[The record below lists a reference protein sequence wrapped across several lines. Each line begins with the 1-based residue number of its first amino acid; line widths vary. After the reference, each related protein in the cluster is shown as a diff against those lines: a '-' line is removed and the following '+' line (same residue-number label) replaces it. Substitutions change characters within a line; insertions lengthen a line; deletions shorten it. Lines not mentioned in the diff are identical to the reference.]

1 MTTTNTW
8 HARTTVRA
16 TPEHVIDTLTDPDA
30 CARWSPIAF
39 SVDTSDS
46 ARLRP
51 GTTTRVSGRL
61 LGAHVRFHLHTLTAD
76 AGRLHLHAR
85 GPIDILVDY
94 TLKPIGAGCA
104 LDALIS
110 IHPRTS
116 RLGRLLAR
124 ATGLLLATGT
134 LDHAIQ
140 PSRLEAE
147 IMRAA
152 IPTAKADYPT
162 KLVRM
167 IEPFGPGSGPEV
179 VATAVGRK
187 LAELWGQPVTVENH
201 PGAGSTA
208 APAMVA
214 TSPADGY
221 TLLVHTNAHAYSAAL
236 VTNLPYDPLRD
247 FVAVAALTTQSY
259 VLVAGETTGL
269 ATVGALIA
277 AARAKPGQL
286 RFGSTG
292 VGTGTHLGIEKF
304 NLAAGINATHVPAR
318 GSDAIAD
325 TIANTIAGRTDYAL
339 SPIPTTL
346 PHIRAGRLLP
356 LGLSSARRSSALPDV
371 PTVAEAGV
379 PGFDFPIWYGIWAP
393 GATPAGVVQTLAEDI
408 ARALSD
414 PGVRASLAKH
424 DGEPMSMTQ
433 PDFTRFVLRESE
445 SAARIIEAAGIKPQ

>member
-1 MTTTNTW
+1 
-8 HARTTVRA
+8 
-16 TPEHVIDTLTDPDA
+16 
-30 CARWSPIAF
+30 
-39 SVDTSDS
+39 
-46 ARLRP
+46 
-51 GTTTRVSGRL
+51 
-61 LGAHVRFHLHTLTAD
+61 
-76 AGRLHLHAR
+76 
-85 GPIDILVDY
+85 
-94 TLKPIGAGCA
+94 
-104 LDALIS
+104 
-110 IHPRTS
+110 
-116 RLGRLLAR
+116 
-124 ATGLLLATGT
+124 
-134 LDHAIQ
+134 
-140 PSRLEAE
+140 
-147 IMRAA
+147 MRAA
-152 IPTAKADYPT
+152 LPTAKADYPT

-277 AARAKPGQL
+277 AATAKPGQL

-304 NLAAGINATHVPAR
+304 NLAAGISATHVPAR

-325 TIANTIAGRTDYAL
+325 TLENLIAGRTDYAL

-379 PGFDFPIWYGIWAP
+379 PGFDFPFWYGIWAP
-393 GATPAGVVQTLAEDI
+393 RATPAASRSDARRGHRARPVRSRRARLAPETRWRTDE
-408 ARALSD
+408 
-414 PGVRASLAKH
+414 H
-424 DGEPMSMTQ
+424 D
-433 PDFTRFVLRESE
+433 
-445 SAARIIEAAGIKPQ
+445 AARLQAVCAARERKRCPDHRSRRDLYRPVAVA

>member
-1 MTTTNTW
+1 MRRRRAVESLVVLETIGAAGDRWYNRRSERN
-8 HARTTVRA
+8 HARS
-16 TPEHVIDTLTDPDA
+16 DA
-30 CARWSPIAF
+30 DRQ
-39 SVDTSDS
+39 
-46 ARLRP
+46 
-51 GTTTRVSGRL
+51 
-61 LGAHVRFHLHTLTAD
+61 
-76 AGRLHLHAR
+76 
-85 GPIDILVDY
+85 
-94 TLKPIGAGCA
+94 
-104 LDALIS
+104 
-110 IHPRTS
+110 S
-116 RLGRLLAR
+116 RLSDQAR
-124 ATGLLLATGT
+124 A
-134 LDHAIQ
+134 D
-140 PSRLEAE
+140 
-147 IMRAA
+147 
-152 IPTAKADYPT
+152 D
-162 KLVRM
+162 
-167 IEPFGPGSGPEV
+167 EPFGPGSGPEV

-236 VTNLPYDPLRD
+236 VTNLPYDPLTD

-277 AARAKPGQL
+277 AAKAKPGQL

-318 GSDAIAD
+318 GSDA
-325 TIANTIAGRTDYAL
+325 IANTIAGRTDYAL

-371 PTVAEAGV
+371 PTVAEAGRPRLRFSDLV
-379 PGFDFPIWYGIWAP
+379 RDL
-393 GATPAGVVQTLAEDI
+393 GAGRDSS
-408 ARALSD
+408 RS
-414 PGVRASLAKH
+414 R
-424 DGEPMSMTQ
+424 
-433 PDFTRFVLRESE
+433 
-445 SAARIIEAAGIKPQ
+445 

>member
-1 MTTTNTW
+1 M
-8 HARTTVRA
+8 V
-16 TPEHVIDTLTDPDA
+16 
-30 CARWSPIAF
+30 
-39 SVDTSDS
+39 
-46 ARLRP
+46 
-51 GTTTRVSGRL
+51 
-61 LGAHVRFHLHTLTAD
+61 
-76 AGRLHLHAR
+76 
-85 GPIDILVDY
+85 
-94 TLKPIGAGCA
+94 
-104 LDALIS
+104 
-110 IHPRTS
+110 
-116 RLGRLLAR
+116 
-124 ATGLLLATGT
+124 
-134 LDHAIQ
+134 Q
-140 PSRLEAE
+140 PSLLEAE
-147 IMRAA
+147 TMRAA
-152 IPTAKADYPT
+152 IPTAKGDYPT

-167 IEPFGPGSGPEV
+167 IEPFGPGSGPQV
-179 VATAVGRK
+179 VATAVSRK

-214 TSPADGY
+214 RSPADGY

-236 VTNLPYDPLRD
+236 VPNLPYDPVAD

-259 VLVAGETTGL
+259 VLVAGESAAV
-269 ATVGALIA
+269 ATVGELIA
-277 AARAKPGQL
+277 VAKAKPGEL
-286 RFGSTG
+286 RFASTG

-356 LGLSSARRSSALPDV
+356 LGVSSARRSSALPDV

-379 PGFDFPIWYGIWAP
+379 RGFDFPIWYGIWAP
-393 GATPAGVVQTLAEDI
+393 GATPAGVVQKLAQDI

-414 PGVRASLAKH
+414 PAVRASLLKH
-424 DGEPMSMTQ
+424 GGEPMSMTQ
-433 PDFTRFVLRESE
+433 PDFTRFVRGESE